1 MEKIHFPSDREHES
15 RPFKAMF
22 FPDEYNSETPIFD
35 DYTDPV
41 YDDSYR
47 PKNRKKIYLIES

>member
-1 MEKIHFPSDREHES
+1 MEKIHFGPDREHES

-35 DYTDPV
+35 DYIDPQ
-41 YDDSYR
+41 YDDLM
-47 PKNRKKIYLIES
+47 PPENPEEDVQD